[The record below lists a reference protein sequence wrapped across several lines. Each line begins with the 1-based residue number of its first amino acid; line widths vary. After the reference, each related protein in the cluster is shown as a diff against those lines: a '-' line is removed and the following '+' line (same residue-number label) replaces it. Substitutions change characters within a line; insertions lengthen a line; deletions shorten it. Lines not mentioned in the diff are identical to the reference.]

1 MLWLQR
7 RGCDHGGGSL
17 HVLSEAAANSR
28 SEPMTETVRRV
39 GEGVRLHVGGAW
51 GKARATQAKIRGGLD
66 QVLLGR
72 GGGVLG
78 WATPLVH
85 RCCWGSARGRD
96 ELWRQLLLKRSP
108 GMGQHTTSPRRF
120 HGNGDGGYARGREER
135 NGTEER
141 NEEEKGEK

>member
-1 MLWLQR
+1 MILGDKPLIFEV
-7 RGCDHGGGSL
+7 
-17 HVLSEAAANSR
+17 VLS
-28 SEPMTETVRRV
+28 
-39 GEGVRLHVGGAW
+39 H
-51 GKARATQAKIRGGLD
+51 
-66 QVLLGR
+66 
-72 GGGVLG
+72 
-78 WATPLVH
+78 
-85 RCCWGSARGRD
+85 ARGRD